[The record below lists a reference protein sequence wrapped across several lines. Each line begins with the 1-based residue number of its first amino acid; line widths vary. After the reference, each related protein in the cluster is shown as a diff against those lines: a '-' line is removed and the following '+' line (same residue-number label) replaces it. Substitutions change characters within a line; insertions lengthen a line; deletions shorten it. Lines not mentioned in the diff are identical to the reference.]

1 MTDQPALEAR
11 SLKKEYDG
19 GRIQALR
26 GVDLQVA
33 PGEFLT
39 ISGPSGSGKST
50 LLQLFGGL
58 DEPSSGEVFYR
69 GSSLAGRFDLDAYR
83 SRRVGFV
90 FQAFYL
96 LPALRV
102 LDNVQIP
109 MLEGPLG
116 ARERRQKAEA
126 LLEEVGMTHRLR
138 QYPNELSAGERQRVA
153 IARSLA
159 NDPEILLADEPTGN
173 LDSENSAKIMALLA
187 GIQSQRGMTII
198 VVTHEAEVARI
209 GHRNVH
215 LKDGRVVA
223 RPFSN
228 EPPSDESHE
237 F

>member
-1 MTDQPALEAR
+1 MTDQPTLEAR
-11 SLKKEYDG
+11 SLKKAYDG

-69 GSSLAGRFDLDAYR
+69 GSSLAGRFDLDSYR

-90 FQAFYL
+90 FQAFHL

-109 MLEGPLG
+109 MLEGRLG
-116 ARERRQKAEA
+116 ARERRHKAEA

-138 QYPNELSAGERQRVA
+138 QYPNQLSAGERQRVA

-173 LDSENSAKIMALLA
+173 LDSENSAKIMALLV

-198 VVTHEAEVARI
+198 VVTHEAEVARM
-209 GHRNVH
+209 GRRNVH

-223 RPFSN
+223 A
-228 EPPSDESHE
+228 
-237 F
+237 

>member
-1 MTDQPALEAR
+1 MTDQPILEAR
-11 SLKKEYDG
+11 SLKKEYDQ

-50 LLQLFGGL
+50 LLQLWGGL

-69 GSSLAGRFDLDAYR
+69 GSSLSGRFDLDNYR

-116 ARERRQKAEA
+116 TRERRQKAEA

-173 LDSENSAKIMALLA
+173 LDSENSAKIMALLS

-198 VVTHEAEVARI
+198 VVTHEAEVARM
-209 GHRNVH
+209 GHRNVR
-215 LKDGRVVA
+215 LLDGRVVA
-223 RPFSN
+223 V
-228 EPPSDESHE
+228 
-237 F
+237 

>member
-1 MTDQPALEAR
+1 MTDQPTLEAR
-11 SLKKEYDG
+11 SLKKEYDD

-33 PGEFLT
+33 RGEFLT

-50 LLQLFGGL
+50 LLQLLGGL

-69 GSSLAGRFDLDAYR
+69 GSSLSGRFDLDAYR

-90 FQAFYL
+90 FQAFHL

-109 MLEGPLG
+109 MLEGRLG
-116 ARERRQKAEA
+116 TRERRQKAEA

-138 QYPNELSAGERQRVA
+138 QYPNQLSAGERQRVA

-173 LDSENSAKIMALLA
+173 LDSENSARIMALLI
-187 GIQSQRGMTII
+187 GIQSQRSMTIV
-198 VVTHEAEVARI
+198 VVTHEAEVARM
-209 GHRNVH
+209 GHRNVR
-215 LKDGRVVA
+215 LLDGRVVA
-223 RPFSN
+223 V
-228 EPPSDESHE
+228 
-237 F
+237 